1 MQKNPVVVEL
11 LSQFNSMSKE
21 TFFVDRIESRLLFQI
36 GRDGLELLDRLST
49 NSVLLLSDYSIK
61 TTIIT
66 DEKGKMIDVVNV
78 WRIKKDKLLLESSTL
93 NIGNLTSWI
102 NKFTIEEDSELQ
114 EIKDSFKISIIGDDI
129 EELSS
134 IFPELVSLEKDS
146 FVDINVESTRYL
158 IGRHELFNG
167 QESIDFICLEGGSR
181 NKFKQIILQKTK
193 IQEKDNEAFE
203 LFRIKNLI
211 PAAGK
216 EITNS
221 YNPLDLGLERFVDF
235 SKGCYV
241 GQEVVARLNT
251 YNKVQNIMRT
261 VKLDDEDLSVKG
273 TKITS
278 SSGEYG
284 IAISKR
290 KFL

>member
-1 MQKNPVVVEL
+1 MQKNPVVVGP
-11 LSQFNSMSKE
+11 LSQFNSMSNE
-21 TFFVDRIESRLLFQI
+21 TFFVERKESKFLLQNGI
-36 GRDGLELLDRLST
+36 DGLDLLDRLST
-49 NSVLLLSDYSIK
+49 NNLVSLPDYAIR

-78 WRIKKDKLLLESSTL
+78 WKIKNDKLLLESSTP
-93 NIGNLTSWI
+93 NIENLTSWI

-114 EIKDSFKISIIGDDI
+114 EIEDSFKISMIGDDL
-129 EELSS
+129 EELTGM
-134 IFPELVSLEKDS
+134 FPEMVSLEKGR

-158 IGRHELFNG
+158 MGRHELFNG
-167 QESIDFICLEGGSR
+167 QESIDFISLEGGSMG
-181 NKFKQIILQKTK
+181 KLKKTILKKTK

-203 LFRIKNLI
+203 LFRIRNLI
-211 PAAGK
+211 PATGK

-261 VKLDDEDLSVKG
+261 VKLDDDDLSVKG
-273 TKITS
+273 TKLTS
-278 SSGEYG
+278 FSGKYG